1 MSQLSFLTVE
11 IAGQLVAILVDA
23 VQAVLPME
31 EIVPVPLAP
40 SRVVGIAT
48 KRGHVLTVI
57 DARAAITG
65 DRSSEPMRES
75 VVININGHRYALLVD
90 AIDEVT
96 SVSED
101 AIGSPPPGMPGIWGD
116 LTQGMIRISETG
128 RALGTRHRYL
138 AALVEG

>member
-1 MSQLSFLTVE
+1 MLCPDLRAAGGGRIAAPRRGGSGMSQLSFLTVE

-65 DRSSEPMRES
+65 DRSSEPTRES

-90 AIDEVT
+90 AIDEEV
-96 SVSED
+96 
-101 AIGSPPPGMPGIWGD
+101 
-116 LTQGMIRISETG
+116 G
-128 RALGTRHRYL
+128 RAH
-138 AALVEG
+138 V

>member
-1 MSQLSFLTVE
+1 MAAAGGGRIAAPRRGRSGMSQLSFLTVE

-65 DRSSEPMRES
+65 DRSSEPTRES
-75 VVININGHRYALLVD
+75 VGSEEHTSELQSLMRNTYA
-90 AIDEVT
+90 
-96 SVSED
+96 
-101 AIGSPPPGMPGIWGD
+101 
-116 LTQGMIRISETG
+116 
-128 RALGTRHRYL
+128 
-138 AALVEG
+138 